1 MKKNIYSIIKHSFFP
16 FVLNALLAFY
26 LLCVWLSLKL
36 HADVFGYTI
45 FALMFTGVI
54 AAPIYF
60 AKKRASEHPWRD
72 MVLTVVLYAIFN
84 VCVYLAILMPQKT
97 LEVYYPLEFI
107 CFDAFFVGIILAD
120 IIQEITKRINKARK
134 SNPIVHV
141 VVCVLLA
148 ALMHVGTWIA
158 IDYEYTG
165 FSLLEVCIDSLKV
178 ISFPAICYT
187 LYFAYKH
194 NTENK
199 LLSWA
204 VSTITHVVF
213 VSTTVI
219 YLCCTYVSTRVH
231 ELLLHYLIPLS
242 IAVVIVDSIISFRKQ
257 AKKE

>member
-1 MKKNIYSIIKHSFFP
+1 MKKSIHSIIKHSFFP
-16 FVLNALLAFY
+16 FILNALLAFY

-97 LEVYYPLEFI
+97 LEAYYTLEFI
-107 CFDAFFVGIILAD
+107 CFDAFFVCIILAD
-120 IIQEITKRINKARK
+120 IIQEITKRINKERK
-134 SNPIVHV
+134 SNPIIHV

-148 ALMHVGTWIA
+148 ALMHVGAWIA
-158 IDYEYTG
+158 IDYEYTR
-165 FSLLEVCIDSLKV
+165 SWLIDVCIDLLKV

-204 VSTITHVVF
+204 VSTITHDVF
-213 VSTTVI
+213 ISSTVI
-219 YLCCTYVSTRVH
+219 YLCCTYVNPRVH
-231 ELLLHYLIPLS
+231 LLLLYYLMPLS

-257 AKKE
+257 AEKK